1 MGYLRER
8 SRVEP
13 RGTARGVGQR
23 REGAVVGMVGGPE
36 ASGRGRGGLCAGR
49 GGRLGER
56 PAGLRGEVN
65 DTCACLSLCLSHPRL
80 YASIWSPVSVCAPV

>member
-13 RGTARGVGQR
+13 PGTARGVGQR
-23 REGAVVGMVGGPE
+23 REGAVVGVVGG
-36 ASGRGRGGLCAGR
+36 SGSLGPGKGRAVR
-49 GGRLGER
+49 WTGGRLGER